1 MSFPK
6 PINLLFFQV
15 KIQLKL
21 LWQTQ
26 KSNYYLTRKQF
37 IVLEKR
43 DIAFNQKWAKVVK
56 IAENSAEL
64 AHFILKNCKN
74 ESFSF
79 LCGKSR
85 IPDLE
90 EILSLNNILIQPIEI
105 YETSPHPHIVKEQ
118 YDGLIFFSPSGVKSY
133 AINNGFEDTHSFC
146 LGQTTAKEVKKFTSK
161 FTIANAPNEKQLLI
175 SIKNTLI
182 NKMDNNLLIE
192 ALKGLSVDRPPV
204 WMMRQAGRYLPDF
217 MKLKEKYDFFTRC
230 RTPELVTEITLMP
243 INQIGVDAAIIFS
256 DILVV
261 LQAMNIEVEMR
272 EGIGPFLPNPIKD
285 KESLNQVI
293 LPDVHEHLGYVFDAV
308 KLTKKELNNRVP
320 LIGFAGAPWTLFC
333 YALQG
338 QGSKNFNT
346 AKAFCYQHPELAK
359 ELLQKLLY
367 NYYCILEG
375 KSKGWRR
382 CNSII

>member
-1 MSFPK
+1 
-6 PINLLFFQV
+6 
-15 KIQLKL
+15 
-21 LWQTQ
+21 
-26 KSNYYLTRKQF
+26 
-37 IVLEKR
+37 
-43 DIAFNQKWAKVVK
+43 
-56 IAENSAEL
+56 
-64 AHFILKNCKN
+64 
-74 ESFSF
+74 
-79 LCGKSR
+79 
-85 IPDLE
+85 
-90 EILSLNNILIQPIEI
+90 
-105 YETSPHPHIVKEQ
+105 
-118 YDGLIFFSPSGVKSY
+118 
-133 AINNGFEDTHSFC
+133 
-146 LGQTTAKEVKKFTSK
+146 
-161 FTIANAPNEKQLLI
+161 
-175 SIKNTLI
+175 
-182 NKMDNNLLIE
+182 MDNNLLIE
-192 ALKGLSVDRPPV
+192 ALKGSSVNRPPV

-272 EGIGPFLPNPIKD
+272 EGIGPFLPNPIND

-338 QGSKNFNT
+338 QGSKNFNI

-359 ELLQKLLY
+359 ELLQKITTTTIAYLREKVKAGADVIQLFDSWGGLLSPKDY
-367 NYYCILEG
+367 QVFSWFYSQQIIDALSSSVPVIIFGKGCWFALPEMG
-375 KSKGWRR
+375 KSGASAIGIDWTCSARNARYLSGGQVTLQGNFDPSKLLLPISEIKLQVKQMINEFGKESYIVNLGHGILPNIPVDHAKAFVDAVKEY
-382 CNSII
+382 NS